1 MRLSSISY
9 LTRQG
14 WKNMVNNRLM
24 TVASVGIL
32 TACLFITGAAVL
44 LGLNV
49 NNFATYL
56 AGQNEIIVYLKD
68 GIEQPADGTAAD
80 STAADSTAADSTA
93 VDSTAADSAAADGTA
108 ADSAAADGTA
118 ADTQLVPV
126 DIDAAVAVIEGIDNV
141 ESYTYV
147 SKDEALKEAI
157 DWMGNYASLLEGYQE
172 DNPMPASFRITVK
185 NLEELDDTVAQLETI
200 QGVEYVKSPSD
211 MAQIL
216 VTLKKAVNWVALG
229 LVTVLGLVCVVVIA
243 NTIRL
248 TVFAR
253 RKEINIMKYVGATN
267 AFIRWPFFVE
277 GMTSGLVAGL
287 LAFGLIS
294 LGYTE
299 LVKYMTTRTDTF
311 TWLNNVFYTI
321 LPYSAL
327 RSRMLLAFVGVGVV
341 LGGIGTAGSVRK
353 YLKV

>member
-1 MRLSSISY
+1 MAH
-9 LTRQG
+9 
-14 WKNMVNNRLM
+14 NRLM

-49 NNFATYL
+49 NNFAAYL
-56 AGQNEIIVYLKD
+56 AGQNEIIVYLQD
-68 GIEQPADGTAAD
+68 VVERPVETPPAEDAAAEPQPDEEQAPAEDAAAAEDAAPEETGDTAAD
-80 STAADSTAADSTA
+80 GETEPQEPA
-93 VDSTAADSAAADGTA
+93 
-108 ADSAAADGTA
+108 
-118 ADTQLVPV
+118 TQLTPV
-126 DIDAAVAVIEGIDNV
+126 DIEAAVTVLESIDNI

-147 SKDEALKEAI
+147 SKDEALDEAI
-157 DWMGNYASLLEGYQE
+157 GWMGNYASLLEGYRE

-185 NLEELDDTVAQLETI
+185 DLEQLDDTVARLRLIE
-200 QGVEYVKSPSD
+200 GVEYIKSPND

-216 VTLKKAVNWVALG
+216 VTLKKAVSWVALG
-229 LVTVLGLVCVVVIA
+229 LVAVLGLVCVVVIG

-253 RKEINIMKYVGATN
+253 RREINIMKYVGATN

-277 GMTSGLVAGL
+277 GMTSGLLAGL
-287 LAFGLIS
+287 LAFGLLS
-294 LGYTE
+294 LGYTQ
-299 LVKYMTTRTDTF
+299 LVGYITTHALGF
-311 TWLNNVFYTI
+311 TWLNNVFFTI
-321 LPYSAL
+321 LPYETL
-327 RSRMLLAFVGVGVV
+327 RGPMLLVFLGVGVV